1 MSSEHR
7 VRDVI
12 DAINRADVDGFLAG
26 THTDFE
32 WEVLE
37 ESPLAGTYRGEEE
50 VRAYVEEWLNTFDG
64 VHLDIEELV
73 EVNDRV
79 LVVVRGSGWGK
90 ASGVEVGNRFCQLWT
105 VNDGV
110 PTRMREYA
118 TREEARAAVGAG

>member
-1 MSSEHR
+1 
-7 VRDVI
+7 
-12 DAINRADVDGFLAG
+12 VDGFLAG